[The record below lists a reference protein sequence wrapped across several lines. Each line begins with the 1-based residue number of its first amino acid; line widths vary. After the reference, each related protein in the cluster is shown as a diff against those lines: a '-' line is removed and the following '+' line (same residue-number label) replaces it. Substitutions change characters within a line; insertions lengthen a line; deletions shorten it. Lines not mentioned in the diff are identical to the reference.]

1 MRIVDD
7 MIRQGDRLFRWRSY
21 LPLALLPLF
30 LASVFEASRPF
41 DSKVSERVWEVAA
54 VLVSLAGL
62 AVRIVA
68 VATAPSGTSERSTR
82 NPRAAVLR
90 TTGLY
95 SIVRHP
101 LYLANILM
109 VLGLALFP
117 AVWYLPIIVLL
128 VSVLYYE
135 RIAAREE
142 AFLDDQFGATFRT
155 WASEVPAMMPS
166 LRGRRASSEPFS
178 WKKVIRSEFHGLMV
192 IATGAFVLDLT
203 QESLVAGRVSV
214 DPVWGRV
221 FSGCAAFFVV
231 MVVLKKATR
240 LFDIVE
246 PPVFPYA

>member
-7 MIRQGDRLFRWRSY
+7 MVRQGDRLFRWRSY
-21 LPLALLPLF
+21 LPLLLVPAF
-30 LASVFEASRPF
+30 LASVLDTNLSFGSRL
-41 DSKVSERVWEVAA
+41 VERLWELAA
-54 VLVSLAGL
+54 FGVSLAGL

-109 VLGLALFP
+109 ALGLALFP
-117 AVWYLPIIVLL
+117 GVWYLPVIVLL
-128 VSVLYYE
+128 ASGLYYE
-135 RIAAREE
+135 RIAVREE

-155 WASEVPAMMPS
+155 WASDVPAMIPS
-166 LRGRRASSEPFS
+166 RRGMRVSSTPFS

-192 IATGAFVLDLT
+192 IATGAFVLDLA
-203 QESLVAGRVSV
+203 QESLGGGRVTV
-214 DPVWGRV
+214 DPLWGTV
-221 FSGCAAFFVV
+221 FSVCASFFAV
-231 MVVLKKATR
+231 MVVLKKATH
-240 LFDIVE
+240 LLDIVE
-246 PPVFPYA
+246 PRLSDHV